1 MQSPKETNTKK
12 KRKKEKRKDHP
23 EIVCVCP
30 WRVGGGCE
38 GVGDGHRSGKNSKI
52 AVRIVVRIAHNKMF
66 LHCCRRRG

>member
-1 MQSPKETNTKK
+1 MKPILKK
-12 KRKKEKRKDHP
+12 KRKKKDHP

-30 WRVGGGCE
+30 WRRGGG
-38 GVGDGHRSGKNSKI
+38 GDGHRSGKNGKI